1 MHPVVIIGDML
12 EIIENEQVL
21 CSVKVWSITAL
32 TANILPVGNLEETSP
47 KSLRVYAAGW
57 GLTMIKLKN

>member
-32 TANILPVGNLEETSP
+32 TANILPVGNLDETSP
-47 KSLRVYAAGW
+47 KSLRVCVVG
-57 GLTMIKLKN
+57 